1 MIDIQSLI
9 MGGALFA
16 IAVVPGLA
24 ISYWIYHQDRY
35 EKEPYLILFACF
47 IWGGISTIPAVL
59 GQLYFRDT
67 EDPHSLLTTFLFSFF
82 VIAFTEELSKFLFL
96 RLYAYPKDAFN
107 EPMDGIVYAVMVGMG
122 FATLENILYT
132 FGENGGI
139 ATAIGRAFT
148 AVPAHGAFAVMMGA
162 YVGLAK
168 FVPEKRDQYMLT
180 SIALPVF
187 FHGLYD
193 FFLLQK
199 SYEGMAILSII
210 ALSFAITLSRKLIHM
225 NQEISPFKNNQ
236 NIVELEDNEDHITQ
250 STDNED
256 IKNDDLNS

>member
-9 MGGALFA
+9 MIVALFA
-16 IAVVPGLA
+16 IAVVPGLG
-24 ISYWIYHQDRY
+24 ISYWIYHQDKY
-35 EKEPYLILFACF
+35 EKEPYLILLACF
-47 IWGGISTIPAVL
+47 LWGFISTIPAVL
-59 GQLYFRDT
+59 GQMYFRDT

-82 VIAFTEELSKFLFL
+82 VIALTEELSKFFFL

-168 FVPEKRDQYMLT
+168 FFPEKRDQYMLT

-210 ALSFAITLSRKLIHM
+210 SLSFAITLSRKLIRI
-225 NQEISPFKNNQ
+225 NQENSPFKVNQ
-236 NIVELEDNEDHITQ
+236 NMDENDDNIAQDTE
-250 STDNED
+250 NED
-256 IKNDDLNS
+256 IKNDDINQ

>member
-1 MIDIQSLI
+1 MIDNQSLI

-24 ISYWIYHQDRY
+24 ISYWIYHQDKY
-35 EKEPYLILFACF
+35 EKEPYFILLACF
-47 IWGGISTIPAVL
+47 FWGFISTIPAVL
-59 GQLYFRDT
+59 GQMYFRDT

-82 VIAFTEELSKFLFL
+82 VIALTEELSKFFFL

-168 FVPEKRDQYMLT
+168 FIPEKRDQYMLT

-210 ALSFAITLSRKLIHM
+210 SLSFAITLSRKLIHI

-236 NIVELEDNEDHITQ
+236 NIVDHEDNIAQNTDH
-250 STDNED
+250 ED
-256 IKNDDLNS
+256 IKNEDLN

>member
-1 MIDIQSLI
+1 MIDIQSLMMI
-9 MGGALFA
+9 IALFA
-16 IAVVPGLA
+16 IAVVPGLG
-24 ISYWIYHQDRY
+24 ISYWIYHQDKY
-35 EKEPYLILFACF
+35 EKEPYLILLACF
-47 IWGGISTIPAVL
+47 IWGFISTIPAVL

-82 VIAFTEELSKFLFL
+82 VIALTEELSKFLFL

-122 FATLENILYT
+122 FATLENLLYT

-139 ATAIGRAFT
+139 TTAIGRAFT

-168 FVPEKRDQYMLT
+168 FFPEKRDQYMLT

-210 ALSFAITLSRKLIHM
+210 ALSFAITLSRKLIRI
-225 NQEISPFKNNQ
+225 NQENSPFKTNQ
-236 NIVELEDNEDHITQ
+236 NTGENEDDIAQ
-250 STDNED
+250 SLENEGN
-256 IKNDDLNS
+256 KNDDLN

>member
-1 MIDIQSLI
+1 MIDNQSLI
-9 MGGALFA
+9 MIVALFA
-16 IAVVPGLA
+16 IAIVPGLA
-24 ISYWIYHQDRY
+24 ISYWIYHQDKY

-59 GQLYFRDT
+59 GQMYFRDT

-82 VIAFTEELSKFLFL
+82 VIALTEELSKFLFL

-122 FATLENILYT
+122 FATLENLLYT
-132 FGENGGI
+132 FGETGGI
-139 ATAIGRAFT
+139 TTAIGRAFT

-168 FVPEKRDQYMLT
+168 FIPEKRDQYMLT

-199 SYEGMAILSII
+199 SYEGMAILSIL
-210 ALSFAITLSRKLIHM
+210 ALSFAITLSRKLIHI

-236 NIVELEDNEDHITQ
+236 NIVELEDNQADTAQ
-250 STDNED
+250 TTDNEN
-256 IKNDDLNS
+256 IKNDDLN

>member
-1 MIDIQSLI
+1 MIDNQSLI
-9 MGGALFA
+9 MIVALFA

-24 ISYWIYHQDRY
+24 ISYWIYHQDKY

-59 GQLYFRDT
+59 GQMYFRDT

-82 VIAFTEELSKFLFL
+82 VIALTEELSKFLFL

-122 FATLENILYT
+122 FATLENLLYT
-132 FGENGGI
+132 FGETGGI
-139 ATAIGRAFT
+139 TTAIGRAFT

-168 FVPEKRDQYMLT
+168 FIPEKRDQYMLT

-199 SYEGMAILSII
+199 SYEGMAILSIL
-210 ALSFAITLSRKLIHM
+210 ALSFAITLSRKLIHI

-236 NIVELEDNEDHITQ
+236 NIVELEDNQADTAQ
-250 STDNED
+250 TTDNEN
-256 IKNDDLNS
+256 IKNDDLN

>member
-1 MIDIQSLI
+1 MIDNQSLI
-9 MGGALFA
+9 MIVALFG

-24 ISYWIYHQDRY
+24 ISYWIYHQDKY
-35 EKEPYLILFACF
+35 EKEPYIILLACF
-47 IWGGISTIPAVL
+47 FWGFVSTIPAVL
-59 GQLYFRDT
+59 GQTYFRDT
-67 EDPHSLLTTFLFSFF
+67 EDAHSLLTTFLFSFF
-82 VIAFTEELSKFLFL
+82 VIALTEELSKFLFL

-122 FATLENILYT
+122 FATLENVLYT
-132 FGENGGI
+132 FSENGGI

-168 FVPEKRDQYMLT
+168 FIPEKRDQYMLT
-180 SIALPVF
+180 SVALPVF

-199 SYEGMAILSII
+199 SYQGMAILSIL
-210 ALSFAITLSRKLIHM
+210 ALSFAITLSRKLIHI
-225 NQEISPFKNNQ
+225 NQEISPFKSNQ
-236 NIVELEDNEDHITQ
+236 NIVENEENIAQ
-250 STDNED
+250 NIDNED
-256 IKNDDLNS
+256 IKNDD

>member
-1 MIDIQSLI
+1 MIDNQSLI
-9 MGGALFA
+9 MIVALFA

-24 ISYWIYHQDRY
+24 ISYWIYHQDKY

-59 GQLYFRDT
+59 GQMYFRDT

-82 VIAFTEELSKFLFL
+82 VIALTEELSKFLFL

-122 FATLENILYT
+122 FATLENLLYT
-132 FGENGGI
+132 FGETGGI
-139 ATAIGRAFT
+139 TTAIGRAFT
-148 AVPAHGAFAVMMGA
+148 AVPAHGVFAVMMGA

-168 FVPEKRDQYMLT
+168 FIPEKRDQYMLT

-199 SYEGMAILSII
+199 SYEGMAILSIL
-210 ALSFAITLSRKLIHM
+210 ALSFAITLSRKLIHI

-236 NIVELEDNEDHITQ
+236 NIVELEDNQADTAQ
-250 STDNED
+250 TTDNED
-256 IKNDDLNS
+256 IKNDDLN

>member
-1 MIDIQSLI
+1 MIDNQSLI
-9 MGGALFA
+9 MIVALFA
-16 IAVVPGLA
+16 IAIVPGLA
-24 ISYWIYHQDRY
+24 ISYWIYHQDKY

-59 GQLYFRDT
+59 GQMYFRDT

-82 VIAFTEELSKFLFL
+82 VIALTEELSKFLFL

-122 FATLENILYT
+122 FATLENLLYT
-132 FGENGGI
+132 FGETGGI
-139 ATAIGRAFT
+139 TTAIGRAFT

-168 FVPEKRDQYMLT
+168 FIPEKRDQYMLT

-199 SYEGMAILSII
+199 SYEGMAILSIL
-210 ALSFAITLSRKLIHM
+210 ALSFAITLSRKLIHI

-236 NIVELEDNEDHITQ
+236 NIVELEDNQADTAQ
-250 STDNED
+250 TTDNED
-256 IKNDDLNS
+256 IKNDDLN

>member
-1 MIDIQSLI
+1 

-24 ISYWIYHQDRY
+24 ISYWIYHQDKY

-59 GQLYFRDT
+59 GQMYFRDT

-82 VIAFTEELSKFLFL
+82 VIALTEELSKFLFL

-168 FVPEKRDQYMLT
+168 FIPEKRDQYMLT

-210 ALSFAITLSRKLIHM
+210 ALSFAITLSRKLIRI
-225 NQEISPFKNNQ
+225 NQESSPFKAHQ
-236 NIVELEDNEDHITQ
+236 NMDEHEQNMAQ
-250 STDNED
+250 NTDNED
-256 IKNDDLNS
+256 NKNDDLNS

>member
-1 MIDIQSLI
+1 

-24 ISYWIYHQDRY
+24 ISYWIYHQDKY

-59 GQLYFRDT
+59 GQMYFRDT

-82 VIAFTEELSKFLFL
+82 VIALTEELSKFLFL

-199 SYEGMAILSII
+199 SYEGMAILSVI
-210 ALSFAITLSRKLIHM
+210 ALSFAITLSRKLIHI

-236 NIVELEDNEDHITQ
+236 NIIELEDNKNDIIQ
-250 STDNED
+250 STDNEE
-256 IKNDDLNS
+256 IKNDDLN